1 MKVGSACPNCDF
13 GVMIHAS
20 KLGHLKCSYSCG
32 VIVPNEDIKLPE
44 EKDDPVNHP
53 SHYCSHPSGIACIT
67 ITRHHDFA
75 VGNAMKYMWRAG
87 LKDSSPEKEVEDLRK
102 AIWYLNDKIEQLLK
116 GSNGRI
122 QSNQT

>member
-1 MKVGSACPNCDF
+1 
-13 GVMIHAS
+13 
-20 KLGHLKCSYSCG
+20 
-32 VIVPNEDIKLPE
+32 
-44 EKDDPVNHP
+44 
-53 SHYCSHPSGIACIT
+53 
-67 ITRHHDFA
+67 
-75 VGNAMKYMWRAG
+75 MKYMWRAG

>member
-1 MKVGSACPNCDF
+1 
-13 GVMIHAS
+13 MIRRTQCVT
-20 KLGHLKCSYSCG
+20 GNG
-32 VIVPNEDIKLPE
+32 
-44 EKDDPVNHP
+44 PVNHP
-53 SHYCSHPSGIACIT
+53 SHYCSHPSGIECIT